1 MDYYVIGR
9 NHGKSYWW
17 GPFTRE
23 EANKNFE
30 KRVGMYH
37 VLKIVFDITP

>member
-17 GPFTRE
+17 GPYTE
-23 EANKNFE
+23 LGAMKNFE
-30 KRVGMYH
+30 KRVGFYE
-37 VLKIVFDITP
+37 VLRVVCDVTP